1 MSLVAVILVNQ
12 TGQGIFRAPGCV
24 KNGSIVLQNKAIQN
38 VPATRYFVLLIH

>member
-1 MSLVAVILVNQ
+1 MSLVAVILVNWP
-12 TGQGIFRAPGCV
+12 GNVFRATGCV